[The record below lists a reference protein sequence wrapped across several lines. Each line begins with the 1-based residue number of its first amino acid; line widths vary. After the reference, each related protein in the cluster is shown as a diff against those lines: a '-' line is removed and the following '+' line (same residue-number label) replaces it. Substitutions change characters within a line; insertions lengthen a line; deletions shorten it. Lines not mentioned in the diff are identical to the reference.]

1 MKVKSEKKEKSQAL
15 GYILSLAAMAAMV
28 GLFKASM
35 RSAFVKSA
43 QTSFAAVLNFSGR
56 TGAREEETLRKAV
69 ARASVQCY
77 AIEGRYPP
85 SVEYLEE
92 NYAVQINRKKYNVF
106 YDGFA
111 SNVMPEITIIPIDE

>member
-15 GYILSLAAMAAMV
+15 GYILSLAARAAMV
-28 GLFKASM
+28 ALFA
-35 RSAFVKSA
+35 
-43 QTSFAAVLNFSGR
+43 AAVLNFSGR

-92 NYAVQINRKKYNVF
+92 NYAVQIRWFRVQCDAGNYHHTHRRV
-106 YDGFA
+106 GG
-111 SNVMPEITIIPIDE
+111 IQL

>member
-15 GYILSLAAMAAMV
+15 GYILSLAALAAMV
-28 GLFKASM
+28 ALFA
-35 RSAFVKSA
+35 
-43 QTSFAAVLNFSGR
+43 AAVLNFSGR

-92 NYAVQINRKKYNVF
+92 HYGIVIDRDRYHVF
-106 YDGFA
+106 YDGWA
-111 SNVMPEITIIPIDE
+111 SNVMPDITVLPVAEEEKGDETW

>member
-1 MKVKSEKKEKSQAL
+1 MLHMEPVKKKHSL
-15 GYILSLAAMAAMV
+15 PGMLLSSLITLAVLAAFFFLTR
-28 GLFKASM
+28 GLFD
-35 RSAFVKSA
+35 
-43 QTSFAAVLNFSGR
+43 R
-56 TGAREEETLRKAV
+56 TEDEELRILEDAIR
-69 ARASVQCY
+69 RASVQCY

>member
-28 GLFKASM
+28 ALFA
-35 RSAFVKSA
+35 
-43 QTSFAAVLNFSGR
+43 AAVLNFSGR

-77 AIEGRYPP
+77 ACLLYTSP
-85 SVEYLEE
+85 SPRDRSLS
-92 NYAVQINRKKYNVF
+92 R
-106 YDGFA
+106 
-111 SNVMPEITIIPIDE
+111 MPSSA

>member
-28 GLFKASM
+28 ALFA
-35 RSAFVKSA
+35 
-43 QTSFAAVLNFSGR
+43 AAVLNFSGR

-77 AIEGRYPP
+77 AIGGRYPP

-92 NYAVQINRKKYNVF
+92 NYGVRIDRDRYNVF
-106 YDGFA
+106 YNGFA
-111 SNVMPEITIIPIDE
+111 SNVMPEIVINPIEEEEARR

>member
-1 MKVKSEKKEKSQAL
+1 MKVKSQKKEKNQTL
-15 GYILSLAAMAAMV
+15 GYILSLTAMAAV
-28 GLFKASM
+28 VAVFA
-35 RSAFVKSA
+35 
-43 QTSFAAVLNFSGR
+43 AAVLNFSGR

-92 NYAVQINRKKYNVF
+92 NYEVQINRKKYNVF

-111 SNVMPEITIIPIDE
+111 SYVMPEITIIPIDE

>member
-28 GLFKASM
+28 ALFA
-35 RSAFVKSA
+35 
-43 QTSFAAVLNFSGR
+43 AAVLNFSGR
-56 TGAREEETLRKAV
+56 TGAREEEPLRKAV

-85 SVEYLEE
+85 IVEYLEE

>member
-15 GYILSLAAMAAMV
+15 GYILSLAALAAMV
-28 GLFKASM
+28 ALFA
-35 RSAFVKSA
+35 
-43 QTSFAAVLNFSGR
+43 AAVLNFSGR

-92 NYAVQINRKKYNVF
+92 NYGVRIDRDRYNVF
-106 YDGFA
+106 YNGFA
-111 SNVMPEITIIPIDE
+111 SNVMPEIVINPIEEEEARR

>member
-1 MKVKSEKKEKSQAL
+1 MKKKWDKRFLAGCFASVIVFGAVMGLFVNGVFSFLGRAKSEGSDTL
-15 GYILSLAAMAAMV
+15 I
-28 GLFKASM
+28 KAI
-35 RSAFVKSA
+35 R
-43 QTSFAAVLNFSGR
+43 Q
-56 TGAREEETLRKAV
+56 
-69 ARASVQCY
+69 ASVQCY
-77 AIEGRYPP
+77 TIEGRYSP